1 MIKLQNI
8 VTLID
13 RVKKYLAFLI
23 FGVLLVFF
31 IGFFGEQVIFL
42 FRGKSLNLNSENKVE
57 FKPSINVT
65 SEIPGL
71 EILLSDNFEKTV
83 EVWNK
88 KLAIGEYRKN
98 YNVKIYSSDLVE
110 MDNSLDSISL
120 AEMDKTYYEDG
131 KSVLWA
137 FGLYKKNE
145 TDLPIEVSIYIS
157 KKYLFDRSIEF
168 SEKNRRINNLI
179 FRGIVINSSERRETL
194 LTETENNNLNE
205 LFDSRNLPFE
215 IKLYESY
222 LNLNENWQGFVKKM
236 SELFS
241 LEIAGKVYACGDAP
255 YGFCADHGTWETP
268 YYCNRGGG
276 ECTPGGD
283 PCPFNGSCVAGTAV
297 CVRLMAWSNECG
309 SVGSCDVCCDC
320 CVPDWPD
327 PLCTT
332 ACGVAGHWVY
342 DGCGNSHWCDATSPC
357 CTISNPDTPVLSAPA
372 TGTKV
377 NVNTSVNLDWDAIS
391 SWGNGCPNSDKY
403 QVCVM
408 SGSTCDL
415 MNWTDVASTTTIK
428 SWTPTSGDS
437 SVTWKVR
444 SNNGSRTT
452 ESLTRTLCVE
462 DELCSIKCG
471 QATKCSGN
479 CANTDGDLPGVP
491 VINYPVGTSLS
502 PVVLAGGTTGIT
514 LSLGGTASKADL
526 YYYGI
531 YKNGTYS
538 YGLNST
544 NPVINV
550 GITGLTTGVTY
561 SWRARSLNNTCIPYS
576 GGVGV
581 TSAASSFGYF
591 RVNSLPTFTSLIIKN
606 ADSGVVVGQAGGS
619 TSRNHICQST
629 FQNSISP
636 RRVIFEASVS
646 DADGASDIGS
656 TGAVLKWNGKLY
668 TMTKVGSPV
677 GVGATMRAT
686 VDFGVGDNSSG
697 TYDLFVTVTD
707 IYGGT
712 SGEVNTNRDFKVWDC
727 QVPVSG
733 TLFQAPDGVQVCST
747 NSVGI
752 GFSIP
757 IEDKVGFESIT
768 FSDTPNV
775 VLTDDDLDSYGSPNN
790 VIWGKTYLPLINGGD
805 ASNIDGTLLATG
817 RQTRI
822 IDIGVG
828 TTTCS
833 AASQFTIDDARV
845 SPYSATPRAQVD
857 FSFIQ
862 DQESWY
868 QVSFAGIRAKSS
880 LTYGVPYTAPDS
892 SRFLTLGNSTTDN
905 GLVSAISFTNINGN
919 NNNEFGSPKNWWINK
934 NISGIQNYSYDYFY
948 NNLFLKKGIGST
960 GTTWNQRPSSGIFF
974 VSGNLSINSNQV
986 SSTPPLVIVRGGI
999 DITTD
1004 VTQLDGIYIADGNI
1018 SIGGTSASA
1027 LNVNGSLYAGGNI
1040 RMYRSFTN
1048 KTINNTTPAVKVNY
1062 NPGLI
1067 MRLPVDMVKV
1077 LSNWRSE

>member
-1 MIKLQNI
+1 
-8 VTLID
+8 
-13 RVKKYLAFLI
+13 
-23 FGVLLVFF
+23 
-31 IGFFGEQVIFL
+31 
-42 FRGKSLNLNSENKVE
+42 
-57 FKPSINVT
+57 
-65 SEIPGL
+65 
-71 EILLSDNFEKTV
+71 
-83 EVWNK
+83 
-88 KLAIGEYRKN
+88 
-98 YNVKIYSSDLVE
+98 
-110 MDNSLDSISL
+110 
-120 AEMDKTYYEDG
+120 
-131 KSVLWA
+131 
-137 FGLYKKNE
+137 
-145 TDLPIEVSIYIS
+145 
-157 KKYLFDRSIEF
+157 
-168 SEKNRRINNLI
+168 
-179 FRGIVINSSERRETL
+179 
-194 LTETENNNLNE
+194 
-205 LFDSRNLPFE
+205 
-215 IKLYESY
+215 
-222 LNLNENWQGFVKKM
+222 
-236 SELFS
+236 
-241 LEIAGKVYACGDAP
+241 
-255 YGFCADHGTWETP
+255 
-268 YYCNRGGG
+268 
-276 ECTPGGD
+276 
-283 PCPFNGSCVAGTAV
+283 
-297 CVRLMAWSNECG
+297 
-309 SVGSCDVCCDC
+309 
-320 CVPDWPD
+320 
-327 PLCTT
+327 
-332 ACGVAGHWVY
+332 
-342 DGCGNSHWCDATSPC
+342 
-357 CTISNPDTPVLSAPA
+357 
-372 TGTKV
+372 
-377 NVNTSVNLDWDAIS
+377 
-391 SWGNGCPNSDKY
+391 
-403 QVCVM
+403 
-408 SGSTCDL
+408 
-415 MNWTDVASTTTIK
+415 
-428 SWTPTSGDS
+428 
-437 SVTWKVR
+437 
-444 SNNGSRTT
+444 
-452 ESLTRTLCVE
+452 
-462 DELCSIKCG
+462 
-471 QATKCSGN
+471 
-479 CANTDGDLPGVP
+479 
-491 VINYPVGTSLS
+491 
-502 PVVLAGGTTGIT
+502 
-514 LSLGGTASKADL
+514 
-526 YYYGI
+526 
-531 YKNGTYS
+531 
-538 YGLNST
+538 
-544 NPVINV
+544 
-550 GITGLTTGVTY
+550 
-561 SWRARSLNNTCIPYS
+561 
-576 GGVGV
+576 
-581 TSAASSFGYF
+581 
-591 RVNSLPTFTSLIIKN
+591 
-606 ADSGVVVGQAGGS
+606 
-619 TSRNHICQST
+619 
-629 FQNSISP
+629 
-636 RRVIFEASVS
+636 
-646 DADGASDIGS
+646 
-656 TGAVLKWNGKLY
+656 
-668 TMTKVGSPV
+668 MTKVGSPV

>member
-1 MIKLQNI
+1 MKN
-8 VTLID
+8 
-13 RVKKYLAFLI
+13 KI
-23 FGVLLVFF
+23 FRSLVLLCYLVFLAAPVKANTCTGSTSHTYAWCSVYVPGYC
-31 IGFFGEQVIFL
+31 IGGYTTEY
-42 FRGKSLNLNSENKVE
+42 
-57 FKPSINVT
+57 PSCSHDGTYGCVNWQT
-65 SEIPGL
+65 C
-71 EILLSDNFEKTV
+71 DNTCAGG
-83 EVWNK
+83 N
-88 KLAIGEYRKN
+88 
-98 YNVKIYSSDLVE
+98 
-110 MDNSLDSISL
+110 
-120 AEMDKTYYEDG
+120 DG
-131 KSVLWA
+131 KVHVGNCS
-137 FGLYKKNE
+137 
-145 TDLPIEVSIYIS
+145 
-157 KKYLFDRSIEF
+157 
-168 SEKNRRINNLI
+168 
-179 FRGIVINSSERRETL
+179 
-194 LTETENNNLNE
+194 
-205 LFDSRNLPFE
+205 
-215 IKLYESY
+215 
-222 LNLNENWQGFVKKM
+222 
-236 SELFS
+236 
-241 LEIAGKVYACGDAP
+241 
-255 YGFCADHGTWETP
+255 GTT
-268 YYCNRGGG
+268 
-276 ECTPGGD
+276 
-283 PCPFNGSCVAGTAV
+283 
-297 CVRLMAWSNECG
+297 CG
-309 SVGSCDVCCDC
+309 SGCSANQCPSTSGCVSCTSNCDC
-320 CVPDWPD
+320 G
-327 PLCTT
+327 LTT
-332 ACGVAGHWVY
+332 C
-342 DGCGNSHWCDATSPC
+342 
-357 CTISNPDTPVLSAPA
+357 
-372 TGTKV
+372 K
-377 NVNTSVNLDWDAIS
+377 
-391 SWGNGCPNSDKY
+391 
-403 QVCVM
+403 
-408 SGSTCDL
+408 GSTCRNSCNDGDCL
-415 MNWTDVASTTTIK
+415 GLLTQTAGTWGDCVSCVRQCTLGRCGGACTGDPPSCAVNGTWSACVSCDRTCSATCGGSCGIK
-428 SWTPTSGDS
+428 PSCAVNGTFSAWSPNNCTPQCGQT
-437 SVTWKVR
+437 V
-444 SNNGSRTT
+444 
-452 ESLTRTLCVE
+452 TRT
-462 DELCSIKCG
+462 CSATCG
-471 QATKCSGN
+471 GTCSDAEGSITSKTCSSN
-479 CANTDGDLPGVP
+479 DSGEPGVP

-629 FQNSISP
+629 FQNSTSP

-822 IDIGVG
+822 IDIGGG

>member
-1 MIKLQNI
+1 MIKKIKL
-8 VTLID
+8 VTLVLFSII
-13 RVKKYLAFLI
+13 FLI
-23 FGVLLVFF
+23 RVQIIYADCAGPLQCYGKNAAGVC
-31 IGFFGEQVIFL
+31 Q
-42 FRGKSLNLNSENKVE
+42 
-57 FKPSINVT
+57 T
-65 SEIPGL
+65 
-71 EILLSDNFEKTV
+71 T
-83 EVWNK
+83 
-88 KLAIGEYRKN
+88 YN
-98 YNVKIYSSDLVE
+98 YNACAGNPDQYSCIAAQDCECGVMSGGNCTWTAPCDCSWGNYGNCSA
-110 MDNSLDSISL
+110 NSTNTACIKY
-120 AEMDKTYYEDG
+120 KTCTCDPVG
-131 KSVLWA
+131 CGSCT
-137 FGLYKKNE
+137 G
-145 TDLPIEVSIYIS
+145 S
-157 KKYLFDRSIEF
+157 
-168 SEKNRRINNLI
+168 
-179 FRGIVINSSERRETL
+179 
-194 LTETENNNLNE
+194 
-205 LFDSRNLPFE
+205 
-215 IKLYESY
+215 
-222 LNLNENWQGFVKKM
+222 NWTTCTA
-236 SELFS
+236 SEL
-241 LEIAGKVYACGDAP
+241 G
-255 YGFCADHGTWETP
+255 
-268 YYCNRGGG
+268 
-276 ECTPGGD
+276 CTVQS
-283 PCPFNGSCVAGTAV
+283 CPTYEGYTG
-297 CVRLMAWSNECG
+297 G
-309 SVGSCDVCCDC
+309 SVRDGTLNGDC
-320 CVPDWPD
+320 TCGMKTCPPICTATDPD
-327 PLCTT
+327 
-332 ACGVAGHWVY
+332 A
-342 DGCGNSHWCDATSPC
+342 
-357 CTISNPDTPVLSAPA
+357 PVLSNPA
-372 TGTKV
+372 SGTIV
-377 NVNTSVNLDWDAIS
+377 NVNTSVNLDWNAIS
-391 SWGNGCPNSDKY
+391 SWGTGCPQSNKY

-408 SGSTCDL
+408 SDSTCDL
-415 MNWTDVASTTTIK
+415 LNWVDVASTTTIK
-428 SWTPTSGDS
+428 AWTPTTGDS
-437 SVTWKVR
+437 TVTWKVR
-444 SNNGSRTT
+444 SNNGSNTA
-452 ESLTRTLCVE
+452 ESLTRTL
-462 DELCSIKCG
+462 
-471 QATKCSGN
+471 
-479 CANTDGDLPGVP
+479 
-491 VINYPVGTSLS
+491 
-502 PVVLAGGTTGIT
+502 
-514 LSLGGTASKADL
+514 
-526 YYYGI
+526 
-531 YKNGTYS
+531 
-538 YGLNST
+538 
-544 NPVINV
+544 
-550 GITGLTTGVTY
+550 
-561 SWRARSLNNTCIPYS
+561 
-576 GGVGV
+576 
-581 TSAASSFGYF
+581 
-591 RVNSLPTFTSLIIKN
+591 RVNAPPTFTSLVIKN
-606 ADSGVVVGQAGGS
+606 ANNVVAVGETGG
-619 TSRNHICQST
+619 TTFRNHICQTT
-629 FQNSISP
+629 FQNTTIP

>member
-1 MIKLQNI
+1 M
-8 VTLID
+8 
-13 RVKKYLAFLI
+13 KKRIGLM
-23 FGVLLVFF
+23 LLL
-31 IGFFGEQVIFL
+31 EFL
-42 FRGKSLNLNSENKVE
+42 FSFFLVGNLNAAADCSGTKTTCDL
-57 FKPSINVT
+57 ITALYLCDYGGNVCST
-65 SEIPGL
+65 D
-71 EILLSDNFEKTV
+71 SDCDYGYCSFSKYECNGSTTCDCDY
-83 EVWNK
+83 
-88 KLAIGEYRKN
+88 LPTAYRC
-98 YNVKIYSSDLVE
+98 D
-110 MDNSLDSISL
+110 
-120 AEMDKTYYEDG
+120 
-131 KSVLWA
+131 
-137 FGLYKKNE
+137 
-145 TDLPIEVSIYIS
+145 
-157 KKYLFDRSIEF
+157 
-168 SEKNRRINNLI
+168 
-179 FRGIVINSSERRETL
+179 
-194 LTETENNNLNE
+194 
-205 LFDSRNLPFE
+205 FDSAC
-215 IKLYESY
+215 IQGQY
-222 LNLNENWQGFVKKM
+222 L
-236 SELFS
+236 
-241 LEIAGKVYACGDAP
+241 
-255 YGFCADHGTWETP
+255 
-268 YYCNRGGG
+268 
-276 ECTPGGD
+276 
-283 PCPFNGSCVAGTAV
+283 
-297 CVRLMAWSNECG
+297 WSNNCSCNGDWTCPTTCG
-309 SVGSCDVCCDC
+309 Y
-320 CVPDWPD
+320 
-327 PLCTT
+327 
-332 ACGVAGHWVY
+332 AGGYVS
-342 DGCGNSHWCDATSPC
+342 DGCGGSVWCNPTAAC

-428 SWTPTSGDS
+428 SWTPTSALQGS
-437 SVTWKVR
+437 TVTWKVR
-444 SNNGSRTT
+444 SNNGSNTA
-452 ESLTRTLCVE
+452 ESLSRTL
-462 DELCSIKCG
+462 LI
-471 QATKCSGN
+471 
-479 CANTDGDLPGVP
+479 
-491 VINYPVGTSLS
+491 
-502 PVVLAGGTTGIT
+502 
-514 LSLGGTASKADL
+514 
-526 YYYGI
+526 
-531 YKNGTYS
+531 
-538 YGLNST
+538 
-544 NPVINV
+544 
-550 GITGLTTGVTY
+550 
-561 SWRARSLNNTCIPYS
+561 
-576 GGVGV
+576 
-581 TSAASSFGYF
+581 
-591 RVNSLPTFTSLIIKN
+591 NSLPTFTSLIIKN

-629 FQNSISP
+629 FQNSTSP